1 MLTAETVVGEWS
13 AAWSL
18 QTFQSLFAE
27 WLASPEM
34 GCHFCCEFPISLTSF
49 ACSKHCWGNTSKYY
63 QILSRNKFLETSLS
77 HKKRASNFKASPNGE
92 DTTIWFSDSLLT
104 QQRIWAIW
112 ALTGLSGTRSWR
124 ASHICCG
131 QLLQVH
137 LPSLPS
143 LPSALRFS
151 MDGYRWAVATNGYAI
166 DNLLHSVTY
175 SNTIIYQDS
184 CIYIY
189 LYIYIFIDFDVFW
202 LASGNIAGLRPK
214 FIPALE
220 MLEDLHLDES
230 WLLIRWEHV
239 LKLQCG
245 MIRYY
250 ARVACDCSF
259 HWFVLYWLY
268 WW

>member
-1 MLTAETVVGEWS
+1 MFRA
-13 AAWSL
+13 SL
-18 QTFQSLFAE
+18 QSDLLLPKWVAIFVVNSQSVWHRLHVQSIAE
-27 WLASPEM
+27 AVPLN
-34 GCHFCCEFPISLTSF
+34 II
-49 ACSKHCWGNTSKYY
+49 KYY
-63 QILSRNKFLETSLS
+63 PEISFLHLVCLIKRGLQISKLHQMVKT
-77 HKKRASNFKASPNGE
+77 PP
-92 DTTIWFSDSLLT
+92 SDSLIYFWPSNEFEQSELW
-104 QQRIWAIW
+104 QVWAAPAAEEHRTLVAANFSKSTFPAFPAFPVLCDSLW
-112 ALTGLSGTRSWR
+112 MDTDGLWLGM
-124 ASHICCG
+124 AMLLIIC
-131 QLLQVH
+131 
-137 LPSLPS
+137 
-143 LPSALRFS
+143 
-151 MDGYRWAVATNGYAI
+151 YI
-166 DNLLHSVTY
+166 LLHIQVRSFTKIHV
-175 SNTIIYQDS
+175 
-184 CIYIY
+184 
-189 LYIYIFIDFDVFW
+189 YIYIFIDFDVFW